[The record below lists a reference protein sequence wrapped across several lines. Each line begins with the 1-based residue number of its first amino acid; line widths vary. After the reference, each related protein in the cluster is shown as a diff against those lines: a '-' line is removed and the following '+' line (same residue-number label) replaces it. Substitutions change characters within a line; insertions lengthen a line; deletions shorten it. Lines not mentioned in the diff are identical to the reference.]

1 MTDRASTSA
10 IPRPGEVTGKP
21 GRHRRGT
28 IIAIVLVALTLA
40 LAAAG
45 CGSSKSSSSSAA
57 PATSTSSGA
66 ASSGTTSTSIRLA
79 KTKFVLHAG
88 LAFGAFHRW
97 IYKPVKAGY
106 LAHPLQHKAAL
117 VKGALAAAFV
127 IHELKLALADAQA
140 DPTLSKLVAPIT
152 ALQDKL
158 KSLPSDMK
166 SGTANPSDVL
176 SANDQIGS
184 IHSLAAGA
192 GQPITEQTPATI

>member
-1 MTDRASTSA
+1 MF
-10 IPRPGEVTGKP
+10 TG
-21 GRHRRGT
+21 
-28 IIAIVLVALTLA
+28 ILLIALV

-45 CGSSKSSSSSAA
+45 CGSSKSSSSAA
-57 PATSTSSGA
+57 PAASSSSAA
-66 ASSGTTSTSIRLA
+66 ASSGTTSTSTKLA

-106 LAHPLQHKAAL
+106 LSHPLQHKAAL
-117 VKGALAAAFV
+117 VKGGLAGAFV

-158 KSLPSDMK
+158 KSLPSDIK
-166 SGTANPSDVL
+166 SGTANPADVL

-184 IHSLAAGA
+184 IHRLAASA